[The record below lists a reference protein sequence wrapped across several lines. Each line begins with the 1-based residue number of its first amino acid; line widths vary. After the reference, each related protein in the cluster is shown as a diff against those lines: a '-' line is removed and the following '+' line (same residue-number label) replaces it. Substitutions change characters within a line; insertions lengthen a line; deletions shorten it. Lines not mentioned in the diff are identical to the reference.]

1 MERSQVI
8 PKLIVLEEGA
18 DLDALSASL
27 AVLKLFPDAL
37 LLTPKY
43 LSRRASKVFKDFKHL
58 FRLTREMPQS
68 FDLILVDTQYLPEGI
83 PKEGIRKVYIF
94 DHHPKRAD
102 FSFEGKVEEVGSATT
117 LVVEELI
124 KEKKEISPEEA
135 TVIALGIYE
144 DTGSFTYEGT
154 CERDLR
160 ATAWLME
167 RGLNL
172 RLLRKYIQETY
183 TKEQLDAVG
192 QILSS
197 VEKLY
202 IGGKKIAVATAVL
215 EDYQPDI
222 NALLYEVKDLKEA
235 DAFFVIVEAQGK
247 TYVFGRSQDEEID
260 VGKILSKFGGGGH
273 RDASALKL
281 KNVPAQRIKNL
292 LVGYLRTLR
301 EPEVTVGSVMSSPPF
316 LLSEH
321 LSVRD
326 ALQELTERG
335 FANAPVID
343 RRGNLVGI
351 ISKKALLKL
360 VKLYPEDPIEL
371 FASKDFKTLS
381 PSSPLWEAEAIL
393 SQFGQKL
400 IPVVEEGKV
409 VGVVTRLDILQR
421 LKEDLGYVKPA
432 QRHIRIPPYLEGF
445 LKDIGRLASE
455 LGFKAYLVGGAV
467 RDLLL
472 RKEVYDVD
480 IVVEG
485 RAIDLARRVAER
497 FGVEVHPFEE
507 FGTAHI
513 KVGDI
518 KVEFATA
525 RRETYP
531 KPGAYP
537 KVEEA
542 SLKEDL
548 IRRDFTVNAMAL
560 SINPE
565 DFGTLIDYFGGLRD
579 LKDRIIRI
587 LHPVSFIEDPV
598 RILRALRFAGR
609 LDFRLSK
616 STEKLLRQA
625 VNLGLLEEAPRGR
638 IANEIRLAFGEDR
651 ILEILHLYK
660 THRIFEHIL
669 KSFRWIPEVEE
680 KLARLKKIVDWHSVE
695 FPKERIDYGW
705 VFLVLVLS
713 QVGKREEAEKFLAE
727 VSAPSWARKTYG
739 ILSSELGRIR
749 SELLRA
755 EKNSEIYGTLKGFH
769 VSLLLILMTES
780 KLQEKVRKFIRDLRF
795 VKVPEEVVERL
806 KAQGYGGRDLGERI
820 EKIREEIM
828 DSESLKIRRH
838 I

>member
-102 FSFEGKVEEVGSATT
+102 FPFEGKVEEVGSATT

-371 FASKDFKTLS
+371 FVNKDFKTLS

-780 KLQEKVRKFIRDLRF
+780 KLREKVRKFIRELRF